1 MSVEEQR
8 QKEEEEKKE
17 TAKHL
22 ALVAEAVFLLWVLG
36 ALFHYYQQ
44 MGFGA
49 YIMDLIR

>member
-8 QKEEEEKKE
+8 QKGAED
-17 TAKHL
+17 TAKPL

>member
-8 QKEEEEKKE
+8 QKEAEETEKP
-17 TAKHL
+17 L
-22 ALVAEAVFLLWVLG
+22 AVVAEAVFLLWVLG

-49 YIMDLIR
+49 FIMDLIR

>member
-8 QKEEEEKKE
+8 QKEAED
-17 TAKHL
+17 TAEPL

-49 YIMDLIR
+49 FIMDHIS

>member
-8 QKEEEEKKE
+8 QKEAEE
-17 TAKHL
+17 TAKPL
-22 ALVAEAVFLLWVLG
+22 AVVAEAVFLLWVLG

-49 YIMDLIR
+49 FIMDLVR